1 MNHHMAVKPEEHKQ
15 KAGRQVS
22 YQNDLGW
29 KIHTFGY
36 TRRRIYC
43 PTRGMGEKPSPLG
56 EDFSFTMCNI
66 SGFNPACSGTGVK
79 DSNKGIVDF
88 FTTP

>member
-1 MNHHMAVKPEEHKQ
+1 M
-15 KAGRQVS
+15 GIILSGCDYR
-22 YQNDLGW
+22 
-29 KIHTFGY
+29 
-36 TRRRIYC
+36 

-56 EDFSFTMCNI
+56 EDFSFNMCNI

-79 DSNKGIVDF
+79 DSSKGIVDF